1 MLNGIRARLLVTFL
15 VASVLPLTLGGLVFY
30 ALVNQT
36 ITSETFQK
44 VGFARNA
51 KSSEISQYLT
61 HARKQAEDLAQSSNV
76 RYSVGDFYGFSY
88 AIRQLP
94 GGERA
99 GGALLRDIFEVGR
112 ANGQPQG
119 IGAGDRLLREA
130 LEYANVYRRFH
141 NGFISFLADS
151 PFDNLYLV
159 DRYGQVVYASAPD
172 EYLGRFLDGS
182 ASGLE
187 RAHDGLRQG
196 GTTRPIIQDFA
207 LDAVTEEFAGYVAVP
222 VRLHSRKRGALILRM
237 PASGLQSLLEGSE
250 TQLSVLNERGAVIAS
265 SDPDISAQF
274 GRALPLSNEFTT
286 PASVAILDAGLM
298 GSPTL
303 SAWGHLAQP
312 DPPWLVVAEASMEE
326 AFFNSRRLSTAL
338 TIIGAST
345 LAALSLL
352 LFFFSKSLTRPIRR
366 LAEAASAVADGSLN
380 ENLPEY
386 ESPVEYA
393 QLSSAVSSMRK
404 ELRDQLDLIRDKNVT
419 LQENLRQIEDKN
431 SKLEEADRI
440 KDRFLANTS
449 HELRTPLNGIIGI
462 LETLEAGAMGE
473 MQPAQKSQ
481 LRLITSSSRRLSRLV
496 DDLLDIYRI
505 REGRMRLDL
514 QPVNVGHSL
523 RNVAQ
528 LVEPMMASGSMEQPL
543 EVMLDLPD
551 DLPAVWADPVRYE
564 QILFNLISNAAK
576 YGGGGDIT
584 IAARTEGAR
593 LVVAVTDQG
602 PGIAPDSIDL
612 IFHPLEQLT
621 PGAQQGPKS
630 TGLGLTIARNL
641 AVLMDGTIEVTSELG
656 KGSTFEVHLPISDAP
671 APKAPEEF
679 APAGLL
685 DAHSTPLPARAE
697 STTLVDDAPVI
708 LAVDDEPIN
717 LQVLQN
723 VLLPQGYQVIKAA
736 SGAEALRSV
745 ATAKPDLIVLDV
757 MMPGINGLEVA
768 QQLRRRYGLHEL
780 PIILLTARGRSS
792 DMIAG
797 FEAGANDYVVKPF
810 VKDELLSRI
819 RTLLQA
825 SRAHRSSEENLELRE
840 EIERRVQIEDAL
852 RLSQRRMTQLLDT
865 LDDGLICVN
874 ARDVVTYVNAQ
885 AEQLLDR
892 PVQVNQSLLSDL
904 LPAKAH
910 LQLAAVEAEDEPE
923 QITLSLGSGNT
934 AKAIGA
940 SVFAMMPEAGG
951 GKAILLS
958 PAGERPGAFVHSL
971 RDVVD
976 SSLPSLIAPEG
987 PGATPAPP
995 VDAYRQMIVDLMSGT
1010 LALWT
1015 DLTGKGKI
1023 EFAETSGIWRVNL
1036 DKTSLQ
1042 TRTLDKYLLVD
1053 TLPANPRWRDVV
1065 KSVNFIHDVIAE
1077 SELTEDLSSRGK
1089 ALEAQLTHFRE
1100 LVAQRG

>member
-15 VASVLPLTLGGLVFY
+15 VASVLPLTLGGWVFY

-61 HARKQAEDLAQSSNV
+61 HARKQAEDLALSSNV

-112 ANGQPQG
+112 AGGQPDG

-141 NGFISFLADS
+141 AGFLSFLADS

-172 EYLGRFLDGS
+172 AYLGRFLDGS
-182 ASGLE
+182 AAGLE
-187 RAHDGLRQG
+187 RAHDALSREAGIE
-196 GTTRPIIQDFA
+196 PIIQDFS
-207 LDAVTEEFAGYVAVP
+207 LDAVTETFAGYVAVP

-237 PASGLQSLLEGSE
+237 PTSGIQTLLARSE
-250 TQLSVLNERGAVIAS
+250 TPLTVLSEGGAVIAS
-265 SDPDISAQF
+265 SDAAIRDQF
-274 GRALPLSNEFTT
+274 GRALPL
-286 PASVAILDAGLM
+286 PAELTNPAAVAILEAGLM

-303 SAWGHLAQP
+303 SAWGQLHHP
-312 DPPWLVVAEASMEE
+312 DPPWLVVAEASMED

-366 LAEAASAVADGSLN
+366 LAEAASAVADGNLN

-386 ESPVEYA
+386 DSPVEYA

-404 ELRDQLDLIRDKNVT
+404 GLRDQLDLIRDKNDA
-419 LQENLRQIEDKN
+419 LQQNLRQIEEKN
-431 SKLEEADRI
+431 AKLEEADRI

-473 MQPAQKSQ
+473 MKPGQKSQ
-481 LRLITSSSRRLSRLV
+481 LRLITSSARRLSRLV

-528 LVEPMMASGSMEQPL
+528 LVEPMMASGSLEKPL
-543 EVMLDLPD
+543 EVILDLPE

-584 IAARTEGAR
+584 IAARQDGDDI
-593 LVVAVTDQG
+593 VVAVTDQG
-602 PGIAPDSIDL
+602 PGIAAESIDL

-621 PGAQQGPKS
+621 PGTQGPKS

-641 AVLMDGTIEVTSELG
+641 AVLMEGRIEVTSKLG
-656 KGSTFEVHLPISDAP
+656 HGSTFEVHLPVSDAP
-671 APKAPEEF
+671 APQAPDEF
-679 APAGLL
+679 APQTLPTPQ
-685 DAHSTPLPARAE
+685 HTPLPARAE
-697 STTLVDDAPVI
+697 QSGLVEDAPVI
-708 LAVDDEPIN
+708 LTVDDEPIN

-723 VLLPQGYQVIKAA
+723 VLLPQGYQVIKSAG
-736 SGAEALRSV
+736 GAEALRSV

-757 MMPGINGLEVA
+757 MMPGINGLEVT

-892 PVQVNQSLLSDL
+892 SIQVNQSLLSDL
-904 LPAKAH
+904 LPPQAH
-910 LQLAAVEAEDEPE
+910 LQLSAVEADDDPE
-923 QITLSLGSGNT
+923 QISLSLGDQT
-934 AKAIGA
+934 IGA

-958 PAGERPGAFVHSL
+958 PAGKRPGAFVHSL

-976 SSLPSLIAPEG
+976 SSLPSLIAPAGAE
-987 PGATPAPP
+987 ATPAPSN
-995 VDAYRQMIVDLMSGT
+995 DAYRQCIVDLMSGT
-1010 LALWT
+1010 LTLWS

-1065 KSVNFIHDVIAE
+1065 KSVNFIRDVA
-1077 SELTEDLSSRGK
+1077 
-1089 ALEAQLTHFRE
+1089 AEAQLTDEMIARAKALETQLAQFRE
-1100 LVAQRG
+1100 MVAQRG